1 LIVERKPTNLT
12 TFIRKPYRYLLLI
25 FTLILPF
32 LLTHPVGAQ
41 ANDPVIIRIIPPD
54 AQVVVN
60 QNIDIAVEVEN
71 VSNLYGID
79 VLLEFDPQAVE
90 VVDMDPFLDGVQ
102 VQLGQFMDP
111 GFSIINLADNDL
123 GRLRLAMTQLNPSDP
138 KEGTG
143 NIVVVTF
150 LAKAVRPT
158 GDLTIISA
166 KMADPQGNLID
177 VDEIEDGELTVVQSL
192 AGPTSTSIPGGPAG
206 TPLPTATQTPTPTLT
221 PIPTQ
226 TFTPGPTDEPTET
239 PDVTNT
245 ATRTRTPRRSATAT
259 EGTSTTPQIP
269 PTETLMETPTKTAT
283 MAATKEVEEPSA
295 TMRFTSTP
303 TRTVD
308 LDQDDEQ
315 GAGLNPWWIIG
326 PGLIILA
333 GGGIYYWYQRKKKS
347 SGAML

>member
-1 LIVERKPTNLT
+1 MTH
-12 TFIRKPYRYLLLI
+12 FIRKYVQHWLLI
-25 FTLILPF
+25 LAVILPIAI
-32 LLTHPVGAQ
+32 TYPVGAQ

-60 QNIDIAVEVEN
+60 QTIDIAVEVEN

-79 VLLEFDPQAVE
+79 VLLEFDPQAVA
-90 VVDMDPFLDGVQ
+90 VVDMDPILDGVQ
-102 VQLGQFMDP
+102 VQLGQFMEP
-111 GFSIINLADNDL
+111 GFSILNLADNEL
-123 GRLRLAMTQLNPSDP
+123 GRLRLAMTQLNPSP
-138 KEGTG
+138 PQEGTG

-158 GDLTIISA
+158 GDITVISA
-166 KMADPQGNLID
+166 KLADPQGNLID
-177 VDEIEDGELTVVQSL
+177 VDEVEDGSLTVVQSL

-226 TFTPGPTDEPTET
+226 TFTPGPTEEATQT

-245 ATRTRTPRRSATAT
+245 ATPTRTPRQSATAT
-259 EGTSTTPQIP
+259 EETS
-269 PTETLMETPTKTAT
+269 PTANL
-283 MAATKEVEEPSA
+283 
-295 TMRFTSTP
+295 TP
-303 TRTVD
+303 TRTATLAATQGAQEPSVTALFSNTPTRTGN
-308 LDQDDEQ
+308 LDQEDGQ

-326 PGLIILA
+326 PGVIILL
-333 GGGIYYWYQRKKKS
+333 GGVAYYWYQRKKKS